1 MTTSVWKFLWKYLS
15 KLRILF
21 YSVLFSVLAGEFFV
35 RLSLYY
41 ASKIV
46 DILAAEEPRRSLM
59 LSALGFAGLVL
70 V

>member
-46 DILAAEEPRRSLM
+46 DVLAA
-59 LSALGFAGLVL
+59 
-70 V
+70 